1 MVDEAEEDWGK
12 KEMAITATAKNRI
25 MIFGPKPDGTYVVEF
40 GRPKARRWRSQYRA
54 ARRARLAFSANNPR
68 LQSQS

>member
-25 MIFGPKPDGTYVVEF
+25 MIFGPKTGDLLPPSPPAPAT
-40 GRPKARRWRSQYRA
+40 
-54 ARRARLAFSANNPR
+54 L
-68 LQSQS
+68 